1 MPLVLVQYITRLGV
15 EKGPRAA
22 PICAVEQNRSVLRCA
37 VVSSVN
43 LYAKE
48 ISLKIVYYGPGLG
61 GKTSSLQYIHRAIKP
76 DARGQLVSLSTGV
89 DRTLYFDFLPVK
101 LPKLR
106 GYTVRVQLYTVPGQV
121 HYNSTRKLVLTGA
134 DGIVFVADSQKARR
148 EANIESFQNLQENL
162 REQGLTLDRMPHL
175 LQYNKRDMPELMQ
188 VSELDST
195 LNPYRGPA
203 FETSAATGMGVFEAL
218 KSITTLVLSDLRRR
232 GVWRAEGA
240 LAAGSPPAPATAGA
254 MPLMPRTDTGSHPIM
269 TGPPTDGAIAELRDE
284 PSSGRHREPGTDPAG
299 SIASSLQA
307 LAEREPDS
315 MPALSPLRPEEP
327 GIVDGGKLARGA
339 ALSEILPPGPMR
351 DAVVSVEYLVHR
363 GDYAGAVAAAARTFN
378 EAARAAATIAGA
390 AGGHEGP
397 PLHALM
403 LGVPGDRY
411 LRFRETASRAA
422 SGGASSADALF
433 AIFFLVDVA
442 LRSKG

>member
-1 MPLVLVQYITRLGV
+1 M
-15 EKGPRAA
+15 
-22 PICAVEQNRSVLRCA
+22 
-37 VVSSVN
+37 SSVN

-61 GKTSSLQYIHRAIKP
+61 GKTSSLQHIHRAIKP

-106 GYTVRVQLYTVPGQV
+106 GYTIRVQLYTVPGQV

-134 DGIVFVADSQKARR
+134 DGIVFVADSQRARR

-162 REQGLTLDRMPHL
+162 REQGLSLEKVPHL
-175 LQYNKRDMPELMQ
+175 LQYNKRDMSDLLS
-188 VSELDST
+188 VTELDGL

-232 GVWRAEGA
+232 GVWRADPQAGA
-240 LAAGSPPAPATAGA
+240 VPPGGPPASSAPSVAGEESS
-254 MPLMPRTDTGSHPIM
+254 PEK
-269 TGPPTDGAIAELRDE
+269 ELRDE
-284 PSSGRHREPGTDPAG
+284 PSDPGRPSPNTEG
-299 SIASSLQA
+299 SIATSLQA
-307 LAEREPDS
+307 LADREGPE
-315 MPALSPLRPEEP
+315 PAPQLSPLKPEDRV
-327 GIVDGGKLARGA
+327 VDGGVLARAA

-363 GDYAGAVAAAARTFN
+363 GDYTGALALAAKTFNDASAGASQQ
-378 EAARAAATIAGA
+378 G
-390 AGGHEGP
+390 EGP
-397 PLHALM
+397 ALHALM
-403 LGVPGDRY
+403 LGVPGERY
-411 LRFRETASRAA
+411 LRFRETVVRAA
-422 SGGASSADALF
+422 GGAASSADALF

-442 LRSKG
+442 LRTKP